1 MSNIN
6 AAATDRR
13 SQVHTEIRSP
23 IEAVLGRLVWFV
35 FGFIEV
41 LIAIRFV
48 LLLLGA
54 NSKAAFVQTVYRAS
68 DVFMAPFVAILGV
81 GRVSGATF
89 EWSALLAIAIYAL
102 IAWGAV
108 KAISAI
114 SPREHAET
122 VERVEKQDDVNVS

>member
-1 MSNIN
+1 MWNIN

-48 LLLLGA
+48 LMLLGA
-54 NSKAAFVQTVYRAS
+54 NAKAGFVQMVYGVS
-68 DVFMAPFVAILGV
+68 DFFMAPFMAILGTA
-81 GRVSGATF
+81 RVAGATF

-102 IAWGAV
+102 VAWGAV
-108 KAISAI
+108 AAINAI